1 MGAGAL
7 SKDGRSELPVILTV
21 QLPAG
26 RHCFK
31 RKHGMGPAISSEMH
45 RPLVTTVYRIAR
57 IPTVKRQLLT
67 VVEVDAFIPERHR
80 THIASSDPRW
90 VEPGVLR
97 TKAYWVDNKKS
108 RVLGQFL
115 ESGAFE
121 LDLREVE

>member
-1 MGAGAL
+1 M
-7 SKDGRSELPVILTV
+7 ILTV

-57 IPTVKRQLLT
+57 IPTVKRQLLV

-80 THIASSDPRW
+80 THIAPSDPRW
-90 VEPGVLR
+90 VRPGVLR
-97 TKAYWVDNKKS
+97 TKAYWIDNKKS
-108 RVLGQFL
+108 RALGQFL
-115 ESGAFE
+115 ASDALEV
-121 LDLREVE
+121 DLRDEV

>member
-1 MGAGAL
+1 M
-7 SKDGRSELPVILTV
+7 ILTV

-31 RKHGMGPAISSEMH
+31 RKHGMGPTISSEMH
-45 RPLVTTVYRIAR
+45 RPLLTTVYRIAR

-80 THIASSDPRW
+80 THIAPSDLRW
-90 VEPGVLR
+90 VAPGVLR

-108 RVLGQFL
+108 RILGPFI
-115 ESGAFE
+115 ESGDWE
-121 LDLREVE
+121 WNLRDDA

>member
-1 MGAGAL
+1 M
-7 SKDGRSELPVILTV
+7 ILTV

-31 RKHGMGPAISSEMH
+31 RKHGMGPVISSEMH

-67 VVEVDAFIPERHR
+67 VVEVDAFIPARHR
-80 THIASSDPRW
+80 THISSSDPRW

-108 RVLGQFL
+108 RVLGKFI
-115 ESGAFE
+115 ESG
-121 LDLREVE
+121 DLQWDVRGLP

>member
-1 MGAGAL
+1 M
-7 SKDGRSELPVILTV
+7 PVILTV

-26 RHCFK
+26 RHSFK
-31 RKHGMGPAISSEMH
+31 RKHGLGPAISSEMH

-57 IPTVKRQLLT
+57 IPTVKRQVLT

-80 THIASSDPRW
+80 THIATCDPRW

-108 RVLGQFL
+108 RVLGKFI
-115 ESGAFE
+115 ESG
-121 LDLREVE
+121 DLQWDVQGLP